1 MDINTY
7 YDSILSDAVN
17 WLESVDDDKF
27 LDDFLAIH
35 ETSTG
40 PTVDEF
46 IKSISDFD
54 TYKLFGL
61 NSQSTILT
69 TKSDSYIENHIKAS
83 YLKKIA
89 LLGSNNSNFANITHG
104 KETNLS
110 QLKTLQ
116 INSMKLSSDSFYL
129 NGHKNFHL
137 ENIFDEVE
145 DDRLV
150 A

>member
-35 ETSTG
+35 KTSTG

-46 IKSISDFD
+46 IELISDFD

-61 NSQSTILT
+61 NSQSPILT
-69 TKSDSYIENHIKAS
+69 TKSDSYIENHINAS

-89 LLGSNNSNFANITHG
+89 LLGSNTSKFANIIHG
-104 KETNLS
+104 KETNPS

-116 INSMKLSSDSFYL
+116 VNSMKLSNDSFHL
-129 NGHKNFHL
+129 NGHENFYL
-137 ENIFDEVE
+137 ENIYGRFD
-145 DDRLV
+145 
-150 A
+150 

>member
-7 YDSILSDAVN
+7 YDSILSDAVS
-17 WLESVDDDKF
+17 WLENVNDDKF

-35 ETSTG
+35 ETSIG

-46 IKSISDFD
+46 IESIGDFD
-54 TYKLFGL
+54 TYKLFGV

-69 TKSDSYIENHIKAS
+69 TKSDSYIENHINAS

-89 LLGSNNSNFANITHG
+89 LLGSNTSKFANIIHG
-104 KETNLS
+104 KETNPS

-116 INSMKLSSDSFYL
+116 VNSMKLSNDSFHL
-129 NGHKNFHL
+129 NGHENFYL